1 MAHSPSTVDQ
11 QCGAQQFCRRI
22 WALQRLMDNLS
33 CSICLDSQLVAN
45 SCNGHC
51 CLQPH
56 HSLLQCSSQH
66 LLPFEAIRSTTSHRA
81 RTSISPHASLEPIT
95 RPMQPQSTKHARDA
109 QRTYTLYRTRAL
121 LYFKYFTKRS
131 LSAIKWRPTG
141 ILTNQMQPRGPSPL
155 PNWFVNTG
163 NPTGC
168 SGGLVL
174 GTSTTVT
181 TRGL

>member
-1 MAHSPSTVDQ
+1 MPHPPLPPSTPPPLPPPLWQRPGLGSPERRREMAHFPSSVDQ

-66 LLPFEAIRSTTSHRA
+66 LLPFEAIKSTASHRA
-81 RTSISPHASLEPIT
+81 RTSISPHASLKPIT
-95 RPMQPQSTKHARDA
+95 RPMQPQSTKHA
-109 QRTYTLYRTRAL
+109 
-121 LYFKYFTKRS
+121 
-131 LSAIKWRPTG
+131 
-141 ILTNQMQPRGPSPL
+141 
-155 PNWFVNTG
+155 
-163 NPTGC
+163 
-168 SGGLVL
+168 
-174 GTSTTVT
+174 TSTANVHT
-181 TRGL
+181 LL